1 MERVVNVLDDARRM
15 TPSLLLTIAL
25 AWACPAEPTTQPATD
40 EATVSILSEEG
51 QKRPSAAEN
60 LSAEA
65 RSARLRDQAL
75 QQALDGNFAAALGR
89 LREAQK
95 LNGED
100 PVIRQG
106 IDLLE
111 GHDRRMARA
120 SAQRHREYEYEID
133 RIRWAYQAQEY
144 VEAHPDAEEVD
155 KLRTIIT
162 EQLADVY
169 HAIGTSDVFE
179 EATAKEAA
187 EMKTAS
193 LEKIDEAFSLLDEAE
208 EVLAGQD
215 TGYASGVL
223 QRAEAL
229 RKRLEQERAIWQGVD
244 PSTRETRWKGAR
256 TIDTVQDHLADAM
269 TDLEVMVSKNPWK
282 VALLHAR
289 LAKDIA
295 PDPQA
300 LRQTD
305 WYRQLRSDIG
315 ARGRKAI
322 ENAEWY
328 DALTAYAGLED
339 LEKDNAEFRKQFK
352 RASRHVRVLRL
363 YGTKEDADEE
373 DNGNEA
379 VEEEVLQEPEVIW
392 KDLVQGVDAQ
402 MVRTAIKKLGTSY
415 VASVD
420 YRQLTRGA
428 LNSLKILAETPQV
441 RETFPGLADE
451 NQRDAFLDVI
461 RSELEDIE
469 SRDRVDHVRLL
480 MALNKIL
487 YASEE
492 SIGIPLEVLV
502 VEFADGFLNELDK
515 FSGMIWPQDVEDF
528 NKSTMGEFTG
538 IGVQITKETGQ
549 PLKVITPLLGTPAYK
564 AGVKAGDLITEV
576 DGLATNNK
584 TIDKLIKR
592 IMGPPGTKV
601 VLTIKRRGAA
611 EPFKVPVI
619 REAVNI
625 RTVKGWQRH
634 ENGQWDY
641 HLDEDEKIGY
651 IRLTQFTGTTHVNLH
666 KALKELHEKG
676 VRSVV
681 LDLRAN
687 PGGLLRS
694 ATAAADEFISN
705 GRIVFTRGRQVPRNE
720 INATREGSF
729 LQGDL
734 VVLIDQHSASA
745 AEILSG
751 ALKDWN
757 RSLIVGK
764 RTYGKGSVQN
774 VIPVKNNNAF
784 LKLTTAYYY
793 LPSGRLL
800 HRKEDAQSWGVDPDV
815 EIYLTPRQ
823 MRKWLEIRRKTD
835 LLQEFDP
842 ELLAADLD
850 RQYNADIQLN
860 TAVILLKL
868 KKLQK
873 QVRQE
878 GYFATDNTAG

>member
-1 MERVVNVLDDARRM
+1 MERFVNALDEARRM
-15 TPSLLLTIAL
+15 ILGLLLTIGL
-25 AWACPAEPTTQPATD
+25 AWVCPAEPTTQPAPD
-40 EATVSILSEEG
+40 EATVSIISEED
-51 QKRPSAAEN
+51 KERPAVPENHSAQ
-60 LSAEA
+60 A
-65 RSARLRDQAL
+65 RAARLRDEAL
-75 QQALDGNFAAALGR
+75 QQAIDGQFTEALSR
-89 LREAQK
+89 LREARK
-95 LNGED
+95 LNAED
-100 PVIRQG
+100 PIVRKG
-106 IDLLE
+106 IDMLDRYE
-111 GHDRRMARA
+111 RRMDQARA
-120 SAQRHREYEYEID
+120 QRRREYEYEID
-133 RIRWAYQAQEY
+133 RIRWAYQAQEHI
-144 VEAHPDAEEVD
+144 EANPEAEDVV
-155 KLRTIIT
+155 KLRKIIT

-187 EMKTAS
+187 EMKATS
-193 LEKIDEAFSLLDEAE
+193 LEKIDQALSLLDQAE
-208 EVLAGQD
+208 ELLAGQD
-215 TGYASGVL
+215 TAYAGSVR
-223 QRAEAL
+223 QRSLAL
-229 RKRLEQERAIWQGVD
+229 RERLEQERAIWQEVD
-244 PSTRETRWKGAR
+244 PSTLASRWKGAR
-256 TIDTVQDHLADAM
+256 KIDTVQDHLADAM
-269 TDLEVMVSKNPWK
+269 TDLEVMVSENPWK

-295 PDPQA
+295 PDPHA
-300 LRQTD
+300 LRQAD
-305 WYRQLRSDIG
+305 WYRQLREDIEQ
-315 ARGRKAI
+315 RGKNAI
-322 ENAEWY
+322 GDADWY

-339 LEKDNAEFRKQFK
+339 LEKDNAEYRQQFK

-363 YGTKEDADEE
+363 YGTEEDTAGKDADDIEA
-373 DNGNEA
+373 DA
-379 VEEEVLQEPEVIW
+379 VEEPEAVW

-415 VASVD
+415 VTSVD

-451 NQRDAFLDVI
+451 TRREAFLEVI
-461 RSELEDIE
+461 RNELEDIE
-469 SRDRVDHVRLL
+469 TRDRVDHVRLL

-492 SIGIPLEVLV
+492 SVEIPLEVLV

-515 FSGMIWPQDVEDF
+515 FSAMIWPHDVEDF
-528 NKSTMGEFTG
+528 NKSTMGQFTG

-564 AGVKAGDLITEV
+564 AGIKAGDLITEV
-576 DGLATNNK
+576 DGLDTSNK

-601 VLTIKRRGAA
+601 VLTIKRRGVA

-619 REAVNI
+619 RQAVNI

-634 ENGQWDY
+634 ENGQWNY
-641 HLDEDEKIGY
+641 QLDDDQGIGY
-651 IRLTQFTGTTHVNLH
+651 IRLTQFTGTTHLNLH
-666 KALKELHEKG
+666 KALKELNEKG

-694 ATAAADEFISN
+694 ATAAANEFISS

-720 INATREGSF
+720 INATREGNF

-757 RSLIVGK
+757 RSLLVGK

-774 VIPVKNNNAF
+774 VIPVKDHNAF

-800 HRKEDAQSWGVDPDV
+800 HRKEDADKWGVDPDV
-815 EIYLTPRQ
+815 EIYITPRQ
-823 MRKWLEIRRKTD
+823 MRRWLEIRRKTD

-842 ELLAADLD
+842 ELLTADLN
-850 RQYNADIQLN
+850 RQYEADIQLK
-860 TAVILLKL
+860 TAVLLL
-868 KKLQK
+868 DLMKLQK
-873 QVRQE
+873 QARQE
-878 GYFATDNTAG
+878 GYFATEDTAG